1 MRVLTLC
8 RRRNMAI
15 SMQDFLSKNTVS
27 LFCANAIVIQAQT
40 VDSKR
45 QKALN
50 SEDSVRGKNYLVQF
64 EHIEYQL
71 DMVRSRLNLLKSDS
85 IEEIYPCSDAH
96 SGVLELYTSNYTS
109 TAIFEICS
117 TESVTAIQVSN
128 AWNQLVHRH
137 VALRTVMMKEPKV
150 HADYLHVVL
159 GKGPAQILALPCS
172 KNALTELKNLEP
184 VQFWGLSP
192 PHQLIIGQDDS
203 GAVFIRLETG
213 YALID
218 AFSMTIL
225 LEELSLLLQG
235 QPLPENG
242 VSYRQYLSHLHSQSS
257 AETLQYWTQTLYGV
271 YPSHLPKLPAKPSPL
286 PEPRSL
292 SRCLPFAQSKRLD
305 SFWRSNHLTITNVF
319 QLAWALT
326 LTHYTHSRDVCF
338 GTITSGRDTP
348 HLEVWNIVGSF
359 FNILPCRIAIDPTR
373 TVLDTLRQNQEDI
386 QRRNDHQYCS
396 MPDMIRKSGIRSL
409 DKDQQLFNTVLTVQ
423 NPFSTRSSTV
433 KDGSN
438 EIDIKLIDLDDATE
452 YDLCVAI
459 IPSHSHL
466 KVELRYWTTTASEE
480 YASDILDCLFNQL
493 EQIVHHATKPLSAIT
508 SIG

>member
-1 MRVLTLC
+1 
-8 RRRNMAI
+8 
-15 SMQDFLSKNTVS
+15 
-27 LFCANAIVIQAQT
+27 
-40 VDSKR
+40 
-45 QKALN
+45 
-50 SEDSVRGKNYLVQF
+50 
-64 EHIEYQL
+64 
-71 DMVRSRLNLLKSDS
+71 
-85 IEEIYPCSDAH
+85 
-96 SGVLELYTSNYTS
+96 
-109 TAIFEICS
+109 
-117 TESVTAIQVSN
+117 
-128 AWNQLVHRH
+128 
-137 VALRTVMMKEPKV
+137 
-150 HADYLHVVL
+150 
-159 GKGPAQILALPCS
+159 
-172 KNALTELKNLEP
+172 
-184 VQFWGLSP
+184 
-192 PHQLIIGQDDS
+192 
-203 GAVFIRLETG
+203 
-213 YALID
+213 
-218 AFSMTIL
+218 MTIL

-257 AETLQYWTQTLYGV
+257 AGTLQYWTQTLYGV
-271 YPSHLPKLPAKPSPL
+271 YPSHLPKLPAKQSPL
-286 PEPRSL
+286 PEPRSQ
-292 SRCLPFAQSKRLD
+292 SRCLSFAQSKRLD

-326 LTHYTHSRDVCF
+326 LTQYTNSRDVCF

-396 MPDMIRKSGIRSL
+396 MPDMIRNAGIRSL

-423 NPFSTRSSTV
+423 NPFSTRSSTA

-459 IPSHSHL
+459 IPSHSHF

-493 EQIVHHATKPLSAIT
+493 EQIVHHATKPLSVIT